1 MKKFVSVLLVIM
13 MCLSYHF
20 TLIVHASTLDTA
32 DSVVLQDVKS
42 SQVQA
47 DKSDSTDGVDSKDDA
62 ASDVQMSEVSL
73 CIDNKNVYEGMQQA
87 YTNGYQPICANGN
100 VTLVLP
106 LISDGKLQQ
115 DKITASV
122 DLGATDSS
130 PFVFRSYEKDFTC
143 KPEYING
150 TGETKN
156 VFLVS
161 FTLELAASRVN
172 GIYPVIVNV
181 TGKDEN
187 GIEVQKSFTNFVTIT
202 DGIDPNAADQGT
214 ADTTSAEETPTSAP
228 IVLVDKSVINT
239 DTVKAGEDFEVT
251 VTLKNTSRQK
261 SVQNLVATVNVPSA
275 DIELKND
282 SNTIFVGKIGTQKTT
297 DLTLKFHASKSTAD
311 GNYPIEIAM
320 SYDDPKAATFSSTG
334 NFVVTVEQPL
344 DVKLTM
350 PNIEKNVTVGDTI
363 PLTFQVLNLGRST
376 VYNVRC
382 DVTGDGL
389 SQTKTA
395 FIGNMESGTAGE
407 GEMNLFITTLEG
419 GSRYGETTGTVTL
432 TYEDGFGNE
441 QTQEFTF
448 DTTINK
454 MPDTASTGTEEE
466 KSASQWWI
474 SLAVIGGLIV
484 LVVAVFGAYYMGR
497 KKR

>member
-1 MKKFVSVLLVIM
+1 M
-13 MCLSYHF
+13 
-20 TLIVHASTLDTA
+20 
-32 DSVVLQDVKS
+32 QDVKS
-42 SQVQA
+42 SQTQA

-62 ASDVQMSEVSL
+62 AS
-73 CIDNKNVYEGMQQA
+73 
-87 YTNGYQPICANGN
+87 
-100 VTLVLP
+100 
-106 LISDGKLQQ
+106 
-115 DKITASV
+115 V
-122 DLGATDSS
+122 DLGAMDSS

-150 TGETKN
+150 TGETTN

-187 GIEVQKSFTNFVTIT
+187 GIEV
-202 DGIDPNAADQGT
+202 
-214 ADTTSAEETPTSAP
+214 
-228 IVLVDKSVINT
+228 
-239 DTVKAGEDFEVT
+239 
-251 VTLKNTSRQK
+251 QK

-297 DLTLKFHASKSTAD
+297 DLTLKFHVSKSTAD

-320 SYDDPKAATFSSTG
+320 SYDDPKATTFSSTG

-350 PNIEKNVTVGDTI
+350 SNIEKNVTVGDTI

-432 TYEDGFGNE
+432 TYEDDG
-441 QTQEFTF
+441 
-448 DTTINK
+448 
-454 MPDTASTGTEEE
+454 
-466 KSASQWWI
+466 
-474 SLAVIGGLIV
+474 
-484 LVVAVFGAYYMGR
+484 
-497 KKR
+497 

>member
-1 MKKFVSVLLVIM
+1 M
-13 MCLSYHF
+13 
-20 TLIVHASTLDTA
+20 
-32 DSVVLQDVKS
+32 
-42 SQVQA
+42 
-47 DKSDSTDGVDSKDDA
+47 
-62 ASDVQMSEVSL
+62 
-73 CIDNKNVYEGMQQA
+73 
-87 YTNGYQPICANGN
+87 
-100 VTLVLP
+100 LP

-202 DGIDPNAADQGT
+202 DGIDPNAAEQGT
-214 ADTTSAEETPTSAP
+214 ADTTPAEETPTSAP

-239 DTVKAGEDFEVT
+239 NTVKAGEDFEVT

-350 PNIEKNVTVGDTI
+350 PNIEKNVTV
-363 PLTFQVLNLGRST
+363 
-376 VYNVRC
+376 
-382 DVTGDGL
+382 DGF

-395 FIGNMESGTAGE
+395 FIGNMESRTAGE

-454 MPDTASTGTEEE
+454 MPDTASAGTEEE
-466 KSASQWWI
+466 KSASLWWI

-484 LVVAVFGAYYMGR
+484 LVGAVLGAYYMGR